1 MNINTGNTSSTFSFD
16 EWEKS
21 ALIELVTLQNRV
33 SKALLKYQGSADK
46 AAVGESAIRYM
57 GELRTAVTRIL
68 KATPAIQ
75 QKVDEIADMLCLM
88 AGFAGIAFDE

>member
-1 MNINTGNTSSTFSFD
+1 MNINTGNSSTFSFD

-21 ALIELVTLQNRV
+21 ALIELGTLQNRV

-46 AAVGESAIRYM
+46 AAVGESATRYM
-57 GELRTAVTRIL
+57 CELKTVSRRIQ

-88 AGFAGIAFDE
+88 AGFSGITFEE